1 MVSASNPSDGIQNVA
16 VWTSL
21 YAGAARPAWPR
32 GVPTIG
38 GSAVPGLA
46 GAGGAGKGG
55 GKGKGSR
62 GGKRP
67 GKEYPR
73 MNVRAG
79 GKHRSLRPH
88 RVMAQLFEE
97 FELEVVDEVDHLC
110 FNIQCIN
117 PDHLEVVPR
126 LVNMSRRR
134 VNPVRLQ

>member
-1 MVSASNPSDGIQNVA
+1 MKYASMFERLVA
-16 VWTSL
+16 NTAEPETDQGCWVWI
-21 YAGAARPAWPR
+21 AAC
-32 GVPTIG
+32 
-38 GSAVPGLA
+38 
-46 GAGGAGKGG
+46 
-55 GKGKGSR
+55 
-62 GGKRP
+62 GKRP

-73 MNVRAG
+73 MNARVN

-126 LVNMSRRR
+126 IVNLSRRR
-134 VNPVRLQ
+134 VRPAAL